1 MPLTASAV
9 DVLGIATLVLVIVL
23 VPLGLGCVWYVLY
36 FQARIQKERPRAPLL
51 HFNALWIVRLV
62 LILLAMLWSMGELLR
77 LPLMR
82 RRHWLMHSFSF
93 QWQANMC
100 RLYIISSLG
109 FLEPCFFLTALFLV
123 RGSLRK
129 TPFTPRKAWNGKV
142 VAIILSCCL
151 PVFLLQLFFVVI
163 SPSFEFK
170 GGYSVQKEGYNHR
183 LPKYFTMTFD
193 LVMMDNQT
201 VAVCQYPL
209 LSILVLA
216 VFGVIYSVYFLF
228 LGWRMVGVVINQ
240 YLRRRIYGLLAA
252 LLFFLP
258 LHVLFLGMTLLSK
271 PTHLVFE
278 LLAFL
283 GFLMVLLCTTVG
295 EWILIIRPIADALA
309 VCSVF
314 VSSHHLGQ
322 EMESTGGGRSLSI
335 SFPAFVSDDDQV
347 ALVQHGQINGTDL
360 NSNLEFVTAVNSFM
374 PVDHRG
380 SFSDQNEVAFPSPDS
395 AELPGKP
402 LLSDTQKAFIP
413 FL

>member
-51 HFNALWIVRLV
+51 HFNALWIVRV
-62 LILLAMLWSMGELLR
+62 ILILLAMLWSMGELLR
-77 LPLMR
+77 LRLMR

-93 QWQANMC
+93 QWQGNMC

-123 RGSLRK
+123 HRSLRK

-183 LPKYFTMTFD
+183 LPNYFTMTFD

-216 VFGVIYSVYFLF
+216 VF
-228 LGWRMVGVVINQ
+228 
-240 YLRRRIYGLLAA
+240 
-252 LLFFLP
+252 
-258 LHVLFLGMTLLSK
+258 
-271 PTHLVFE
+271 
-278 LLAFL
+278 
-283 GFLMVLLCTTVG
+283 VLLCTTVG
-295 EWILIIRPIADALA
+295 EWILIIHPIADALA

-322 EMESTGGGRSLSI
+322 ESTGGGRSLST

-347 ALVQHGQINGTDL
+347 ALVQHGQMHGTDL
-360 NSNLEFVTAVNSFM
+360 NSNLEFVTVVNTFM

-380 SFSDQNEVAFPSPDS
+380 SFSDQNEVAFPSPDYP
-395 AELPGKP
+395 ELPGKP